1 MGNRGDDF
9 DIGIGMVLSF
19 YFAMGFS
26 PFFVSLMFSPSGLS
40 SSSFFFFFLIIG
52 ILCAPIDFKISG
64 KQGTLCFARGTQREF
79 SAFHNYDYVEASSA
93 THTKKEETVHK

>member
-26 PFFVSLMFSPSGLS
+26 PFFVSLMFSPSGP
-40 SSSFFFFFLIIG
+40 SSSFFFFFNYR
-52 ILCAPIDFKISG
+52 DFVCSDRF
-64 KQGTLCFARGTQREF
+64 QDFRQARDTVFGTWHTAR
-79 SAFHNYDYVEASSA
+79 V
-93 THTKKEETVHK
+93 

>member
-79 SAFHNYDYVEASSA
+79 SATRLTVPPLRQVNSA
-93 THTKKEETVHK
+93 FRVCLAE